1 MDIKNAA
8 NYLLTN
14 NKQQNLLILSN
25 STDEFEATY
34 LFEILLSIFVEILN
48 SLLLSDF
55 IIDDHLDFIDKKFNN
70 VSYTLHYFKH
80 EITPDSYDDIQF
92 IINNRYARIS
102 LDNNTFNKYISSG
115 FVDNKK
121 FKLKDIYCILFYQN
135 YLYKFLF

>member
-55 IIDDHLDFIDKKFNN
+55 HQRD
-70 VSYTLHYFKH
+70 
-80 EITPDSYDDIQF
+80 
-92 IINNRYARIS
+92 
-102 LDNNTFNKYISSG
+102 
-115 FVDNKK
+115 
-121 FKLKDIYCILFYQN
+121 
-135 YLYKFLF
+135 